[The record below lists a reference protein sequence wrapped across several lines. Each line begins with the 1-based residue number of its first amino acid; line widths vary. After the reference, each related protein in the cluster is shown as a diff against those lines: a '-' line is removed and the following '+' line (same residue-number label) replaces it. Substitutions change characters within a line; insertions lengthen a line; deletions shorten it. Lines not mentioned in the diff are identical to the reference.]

1 MSSRDII
8 SVYTALPVARASR
21 HHQGPG
27 RGELGD
33 VGGAY

>member
-27 RGELGD
+27 WVMWVALTRR
-33 VGGAY
+33 